1 MGAMDAVAVDRNSPV
16 PLYFQIS
23 EQLER
28 AIDTGRLAPGSRL
41 DNEIE
46 LADRLAV
53 SRPTLR
59 KAIER
64 LVDQG
69 LVVRRRGLGTIVVPR
84 RVRRPVALSSLYE
97 DLAAGGRRPSTRVLS
112 VHPEPATAHIA
123 TVLGVDEG
131 SPTTAV
137 ERVRLADGEP
147 LALMHNHLPAGL
159 VPLTEQA
166 LTDSG
171 LYQVL
176 RSHHIVLHLA
186 EQTIGARQASARES
200 RLLQAP
206 RGATVLTLHR
216 TTYDATG
223 RPVEYGAHC
232 YVADRY
238 TFQMSLMA
246 R

>member
-1 MGAMDAVAVDRNSPV
+1 MDGVAVDRNSPI

-28 AIDTGRLAPGSRL
+28 AIDTGRLPPGSRL

-46 LADRLAV
+46 LADQLAV

-64 LVDQG
+64 LVEAG

-84 RVRRPVALSSLYE
+84 RVRRPVALSSLHE

-112 VHPEPATAHIA
+112 LHTEPATPHVAA
-123 TVLGVDEG
+123 MLGLADG
-131 SPTTAV
+131 SLVSAV
-137 ERVRLADGEP
+137 ERVRSAEGEP

-166 LTDSG
+166 LTEHG
-171 LYQVL
+171 LYQLL
-176 RSHHIVLHLA
+176 RGHGIVPQLA
-186 EQTIGARQASARES
+186 DQTIGARQATAREA

-206 RGATVLTLHR
+206 RGATVLTLQR

-223 RPVEYGAHC
+223 RAVEYGSHC

-238 TFQMSLMA
+238 AFEMSLVA

>member
-1 MGAMDAVAVDRNSPV
+1 MDGVAVDRSSPI

-28 AIDTGRLAPGSRL
+28 AIDTGRLPPGSRL
-41 DNEIE
+41 DNEIQ
-46 LADRLAV
+46 LADRLSV

-69 LVVRRRGLGTIVVPR
+69 LVVRRRGLGTIVIPR

-97 DLAAGGRRPSTRVLS
+97 DLAAGGRRPSTRVLA
-112 VHPEPATAHIA
+112 VRAEPATSHIA
-123 TVLGVDEG
+123 AMLGVEEG
-131 SPTTAV
+131 SLVTAV
-137 ERVRLADGEP
+137 ERVRLADGEA

-166 LTDSG
+166 LAAHG

-176 RSHHIVLHLA
+176 RSHGIVPQLA
-186 EQTIGARQASARES
+186 DQTIGARQATAREA

-206 RGATVLTLHR
+206 RGATVLTMHR
-216 TTYDATG
+216 ATYDATG

-238 TFQMSLMA
+238 TFEMSLVA

>member
-1 MGAMDAVAVDRNSPV
+1 MDGVVVDRSSPV

-23 EQLER
+23 QQLER
-28 AIDTGRLAPGSRL
+28 AIDSGRLPPGSRL

-46 LADRLAV
+46 LADRLSV

-84 RVRRPVALSSLYE
+84 RVRRPVALSSLHD
-97 DLAAGGRRPSTRVLS
+97 DLAAGGRRPSTQVLS
-112 VHPEPATAHIA
+112 VHAEPATAHIA
-123 TVLGVDEG
+123 GVLALEEG
-131 SPTTAV
+131 SLVTAV
-137 ERVRLADGEP
+137 ERLRFAEGEP

-159 VPLTEQA
+159 VPLTEQS
-166 LTDSG
+166 LTDHG
-171 LYQVL
+171 LYQLL
-176 RSHHIVLHLA
+176 RNHGITPQLA
-186 EQTIGARQASARES
+186 DQTIGARQVTGGEA
-200 RLLQAP
+200 RLLQLP
-206 RGATVLTLHR
+206 RGATVLTMHR

-223 RPVEYGAHC
+223 RPVEYGAHS

-238 TFQMSLMA
+238 TFEISLVA